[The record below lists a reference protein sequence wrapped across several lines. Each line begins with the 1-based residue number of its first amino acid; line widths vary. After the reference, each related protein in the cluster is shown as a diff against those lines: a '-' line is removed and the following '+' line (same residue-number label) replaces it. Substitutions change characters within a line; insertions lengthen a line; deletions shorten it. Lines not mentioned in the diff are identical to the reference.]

1 MKKLTALVF
10 VLCAFPL
17 VACGA
22 NADALQLEIRMTTG
36 ERSRDSSSTTTS
48 ITITGKT
55 IVYKVTYGGR
65 NRERVPEQNK
75 EFKLENADQKRLIE
89 LINAKNLLVTE
100 TVEPPAAESGPSY
113 YFSLSVNAEVNGNK
127 GLISIKGPRKAP
139 DIKDSELYKNA
150 SALVEAVYEIIHRMD
165 NGIDYEP
172 LIR

>member
-1 MKKLTALVF
+1 MIRVVALTIL
-10 VLCAFPL
+10 LCAFPF
-17 VACGA
+17 VAWGA

-65 NRERVPEQNK
+65 NRGREPEQK

-89 LINAKNLLVTE
+89 LIKAKNLLVTKSVE
-100 TVEPPAAESGPSY
+100 RTVDDSGPSY
-113 YFSLSVNAEVNGNK
+113 YFALSLSSEVNGSK

-150 SALVEAVYEIIHRMD
+150 VALIEAVYEIIHRTD
-165 NGIDYEP
+165 EKIDYEP
-172 LIR
+172 LIH